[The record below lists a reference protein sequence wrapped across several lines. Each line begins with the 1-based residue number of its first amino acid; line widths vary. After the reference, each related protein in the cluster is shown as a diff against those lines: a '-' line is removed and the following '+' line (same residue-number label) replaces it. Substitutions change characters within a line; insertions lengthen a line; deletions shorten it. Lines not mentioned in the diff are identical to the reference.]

1 MPTGSAMAR
10 ATPIENT
17 VSMSVVGIR
26 SSTRAEAD
34 WPWWKNDLPKLPVT
48 ALPTKRTNWTGSGS
62 CRPSVRRRTA
72 RSASGAS
79 GMMSDTGSPLACRI
93 ANVTS
98 ETPVI
103 TTARRT
109 SRRTRNEDILSQRG
123 RDGPSDTS
131 HGLGAGKAGARTRIR
146 PLALK
151 LGAETAPPTPP
162 HGLGAGGA
170 GARTRIRPLALK
182 LGAETAPPTPPHG
195 LGAGKAGARTRIRPL
210 ALKLGAETAPP
221 TPPHGLGAGK
231 AGARTRIRPLAL
243 KLGAEPAPPP
253 PPDRLGGGRAGARAR
268 IRPA

>member
-1 MPTGSAMAR
+1 M
-10 ATPIENT
+10 
-17 VSMSVVGIR
+17 
-26 SSTRAEAD
+26 
-34 WPWWKNDLPKLPVT
+34 T
-48 ALPTKRTNWTGSGS
+48 ALPTKRANWTGNGS

-72 RSASGAS
+72 RSAWGAS

-109 SRRTRNEDILSQRG
+109 SRRTRNADILSQRG

-170 GARTRIRPLALK
+170 GARSGIRPLALK
-182 LGAETAPPTPPHG
+182 LGAETAPPPPPHG
-195 LGAGKAGARTRIRPL
+195 P
-210 ALKLGAETAPP
+210 
-221 TPPHGLGAGK
+221 
-231 AGARTRIRPLAL
+231 
-243 KLGAEPAPPP
+243 
-253 PPDRLGGGRAGARAR
+253 GGGRVGAR
-268 IRPA
+268 

>member
-26 SSTRAEAD
+26 ASTRAEAD
-34 WPWWKNDLPKLPVT
+34 WPWWKNDLPKWPVT
-48 ALPTKRTNWTGSGS
+48 ALPTKRATWTGNGS

-109 SRRTRNEDILSQRG
+109 SRRTRNDDILSQRG

-131 HGLGAGKAGARTRIR
+131 HGLGAGKAGARAGIRPLALKLGAETAPPTPPTALAPAKPALEIRIR

-162 HGLGAGGA
+162 RGLGAGGP
-170 GARTRIRPLALK
+170 GARSGIRSLALGLRGEEPEPLVAAGGVLDA
-182 LGAETAPPTPPHG
+182 LGYRH
-195 LGAGKAGARTRIRPL
+195 
-210 ALKLGAETAPP
+210 
-221 TPPHGLGAGK
+221 
-231 AGARTRIRPLAL
+231 
-243 KLGAEPAPPP
+243 
-253 PPDRLGGGRAGARAR
+253 RAVLRH
-268 IRPA
+268 